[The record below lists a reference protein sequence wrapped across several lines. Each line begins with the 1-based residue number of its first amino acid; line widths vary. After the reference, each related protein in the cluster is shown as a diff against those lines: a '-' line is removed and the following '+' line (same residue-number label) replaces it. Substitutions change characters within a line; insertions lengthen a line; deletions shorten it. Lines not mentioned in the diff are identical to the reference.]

1 MGANAGAA
9 GPSWTPALSVGDP
22 AVDAQHRELFRL
34 SELVIACAEQGDGC
48 VAEAIELLHE
58 YAAAHFAHE
67 EDLMRERA
75 YPGLLRHK
83 AEHDRFVEDLLELAD
98 AHDRGGREAGGAVRL
113 SAWLT
118 EWMIRHIA
126 VTDTEMGRYLAAC
139 ERPVG

>member
-1 MGANAGAA
+1 MTIQWTNALA
-9 GPSWTPALSVGDP
+9 VGLPEIDG
-22 AVDAQHRELFRL
+22 QHQELFRRAGQL
-34 SELVIACAEQGDGC
+34 LDALEAGERTEVVELVEFLHSYAITHFGLE
-48 VAEAIELLHE
+48 EAW
-58 YAAAHFAHE
+58 
-67 EDLMRERA
+67 MRETL
-75 YPGLLRHK
+75 YPGYVRHK